1 MTDTSHTSAPGTQPE
16 ETLGMLIAN
25 ASRDLSA
32 LVQGEI
38 ALAKAELQQEAK
50 NGATGGAMFG
60 AAAYLGVVASILL
73 FITLALFLTWLG
85 LEAWVAFLIVTVLL
99 LLVAGVLVLLGK
111 KKIKKVGPPERTLRT
126 SKDTVAFLKSPTTAD
141 RRFTAHPPSGG
152 MPR

>member
-16 ETLGMLIAN
+16 ETLGMLFAN

-32 LVQGEI
+32 LVHSEI
-38 ALAKAELQQEAK
+38 ALAKAEIRVDVK
-50 NGATGGAMFG
+50 NAATGGAMFG
-60 AAAYLGVVASILL
+60 AAAYLGIVASILL

-111 KKIKKVGPPERTLRT
+111 KKVKKVGPPERTLRT
-126 SKDTVAFLKSPTTAD
+126 SKDTVAFLKSPT
-141 RRFTAHPPSGG
+141 SS
-152 MPR
+152 

>member
-1 MTDTSHTSAPGTQPE
+1 MGAMTDTSHTRAPGTQPE
-16 ETLGMLIAN
+16 ETLGMLIAD

-38 ALAKAELQQEAK
+38 ALAKAELQLQAK
-50 NGATGGAMFG
+50 TAAAGGAMFG
-60 AAAYLGVVASILL
+60 AAAYLGIVASILL

-111 KKIKKVGPPERTLRT
+111 KKVKKVGPPERTLRT
-126 SKDTVAFLKSPTTAD
+126 SKDTVAFLKSPT
-141 RRFTAHPPSGG
+141 SS
-152 MPR
+152 

>member
-1 MTDTSHTSAPGTQPE
+1 MTDTSHTRAPGTQPE

-38 ALAKAELQQEAK
+38 ALAKAELQLEVK
-50 NGATGGAMFG
+50 NAATGGAMFG
-60 AAAYLGVVASILL
+60 AAAYLGIVASILL

-111 KKIKKVGPPERTLRT
+111 KKVKKVGPPERTLRT
-126 SKDTVAFLKSPTTAD
+126 SKDTVAFLKSPT
-141 RRFTAHPPSGG
+141 SS
-152 MPR
+152 

>member
-1 MTDTSHTSAPGTQPE
+1 MGAMTDTSHTSAPGTQPE

-38 ALAKAELQQEAK
+38 ALAKAELQLEAK
-50 NGATGGAMFG
+50 NAATGGAMFG

-111 KKIKKVGPPERTLRT
+111 KKVKKVGPPERTLRT
-126 SKDTVAFLKSPTTAD
+126 SKDTVAFLKSPT
-141 RRFTAHPPSGG
+141 SS
-152 MPR
+152 

>member
-1 MTDTSHTSAPGTQPE
+1 MGAMTDTSHTTAPGTQPE

-38 ALAKAELQQEAK
+38 ALAKAELQLEAK
-50 NGATGGAMFG
+50 NAATGGAMFG
-60 AAAYLGVVASILL
+60 AAAYLGIVASILL

-111 KKIKKVGPPERTLRT
+111 KKVKKVGPPERTLRT
-126 SKDTVAFLKSPTTAD
+126 SKDTVAFLKSPT
-141 RRFTAHPPSGG
+141 SS
-152 MPR
+152 

>member
-1 MTDTSHTSAPGTQPE
+1 MGAMTDTSHTRAPGTQPE
-16 ETLGMLIAN
+16 ETLGMLIAD

-38 ALAKAELQQEAK
+38 ALAKAELQLQAK
-50 NGATGGAMFG
+50 TAATGGAMFG
-60 AAAYLGVVASILL
+60 AAAYLGIVASILL

-111 KKIKKVGPPERTLRT
+111 KKVKKVGPPERTLRT
-126 SKDTVAFLKSPTTAD
+126 SKDTVAFLKSPT
-141 RRFTAHPPSGG
+141 SS
-152 MPR
+152 

>member
-1 MTDTSHTSAPGTQPE
+1 MTDTSHTSAPGTQPD

-38 ALAKAELQQEAK
+38 ALAKAELQLEAK
-50 NGATGGAMFG
+50 NAATGGAMFG
-60 AAAYLGVVASILL
+60 AAAYLGIVASILL
-73 FITLALFLTWLG
+73 FITIALFLTWLG

-111 KKIKKVGPPERTLRT
+111 KKVKKVGPPERTLRT
-126 SKDTVAFLKSPTTAD
+126 SKDTVAFLKSPT
-141 RRFTAHPPSGG
+141 SS
-152 MPR
+152 

>member
-38 ALAKAELQQEAK
+38 ALAKAELQLEAK
-50 NGATGGAMFG
+50 NAATGGAMFG
-60 AAAYLGVVASILL
+60 AAAYLGIVASILL

-99 LLVAGVLVLLGK
+99 LLVAGLLVLLGK
-111 KKIKKVGPPERTLRT
+111 KKVKKVGPPERTLRT
-126 SKDTVAFLKSPTTAD
+126 SKDTVAFLKSPT
-141 RRFTAHPPSGG
+141 SS
-152 MPR
+152 